1 MSESDNIAA
10 APADEAEL
18 LDNAVMDE
26 EDRLRPEFV
35 ERVLD
40 AVDAGDDATARALVE
55 PLHPA
60 DVADLIELAARDER
74 EGLVKAL
81 AEIVDA
87 DVLAEMNDHVRET
100 LLDALEP
107 HQVADLAGQMETDDA
122 VAILEDLDADEQQ
135 AVLQAMEPDDRAAV
149 EEALGY
155 PEESAGRLMQRDLC
169 AVPEHWK
176 VGQVIDYLRSTDE
189 LPTDF
194 WEVFV
199 VSASHHPVG
208 TCKLSTILRSPRTV
222 PVRDI
227 MIDEQTLI
235 PVDMDQEDVALRFQK
250 YALVSAAVTDS
261 AGRLVGMI
269 TVDDIV
275 HIIQEEASEDVLLLS
290 GVGDEG
296 DINEPVAE
304 AYLARVRWL
313 IANLLTAL
321 VAAFVIRQFEHSI
334 ERLAILAV
342 LMPIV
347 AGVGGNAGTQTLAV
361 TVRAIATNQLT
372 GSNRWRAVGREI
384 RVALLNGLTIAV
396 LIGVGVTL
404 VLGSAA
410 LGGVIAA
417 AMLINIIVAGLAG
430 VLVPLSLERAGAD
443 PAVASSVFVTMVT
456 DSMGFL
462 AFLGL
467 ATLAGLVP

>member
-1 MSESDNIAA
+1 MSESDRIAA
-10 APADEAEL
+10 APHAES
-18 LDNAVMDE
+18 NAIDE

-35 ERVLD
+35 SRVLD
-40 AVDAGDDATARALVE
+40 AVDAGDDEAARALVE

-60 DVADLIELAARDER
+60 DIADLIELAARDER

-81 AEIVDA
+81 AGIVGP
-87 DVLAEMNDHVRET
+87 DVLAEMNDYVREG
-100 LLDALEP
+100 LLDDMEP
-107 HQVADLAGQMETDDA
+107 QQLADIAGQLETDDA
-122 VAILEDLDADEQQ
+122 VALIEDLDKDEQQ
-135 AVLQAMEPDDRAAV
+135 AVLRAMEPDDRAAV

-155 PEESAGRLMQRDLC
+155 PEESAGRLMQREVC
-169 AVPEHWK
+169 SVPEHWQ
-176 VGQVIDYLRSTDE
+176 VGEVIDYLRSEPD

-199 VSASHHPVG
+199 VDPAHHPVG
-208 TCKLSTILRSPRTV
+208 TCKLSTILRMPRGTAV
-222 PVRDI
+222 TEI
-227 MIDEQTLI
+227 MSREQTLI

-269 TVDDIV
+269 TVDDVV
-275 HIIQEEASEDVLLLS
+275 HIISEEAGEDVLLLS

-296 DINEPVAE
+296 DINEPVTDS
-304 AYLARVRWL
+304 YRSRVRWL

-321 VAAFVIRQFEHSI
+321 VGASIIRHFEGTI
-334 ERLAILAV
+334 ERFALLAV

-384 RVALLNGLTIAV
+384 RVALLNGITIAV
-396 LIGVGVTL
+396 LIGVGVAL
-404 VLGSAA
+404 VLGSRD
-410 LGGVIAA
+410 LGLLIGV
-417 AMLINIIVAGLAG
+417 AMLINIIVAGFAG
-430 VLVPLSLERAGAD
+430 VLVPLALERSGAD

-462 AFLGL
+462 AVLGL
-467 ATLAGLVP
+467 ATATGIVR

>member
-1 MSESDNIAA
+1 MTESEHIAA
-10 APADEAEL
+10 APPDQSRAAI
-18 LDNAVMDE
+18 DE

-35 ERVLD
+35 DRVLD
-40 AVDAGDDATARALVE
+40 AVDAGDDETARRLVQ

-81 AEIVDA
+81 AGIVGP
-87 DVLAEMNDHVRET
+87 DVLAEMNDFVREG
-100 LLDALEP
+100 LLDDMEP
-107 HQVADLAGQMETDDA
+107 QQLADIAGQLETDDA
-122 VAILEDLDADEQQ
+122 VALIEDLDREEQR
-135 AVLQAMEPDDRAAV
+135 AVLRAMEPDDRAAV
-149 EEALGY
+149 EEALSY
-155 PEESAGRLMQRDLC
+155 PEESAGRLMQRDVC

-176 VGQVIDYLRSTDE
+176 VGQVIDYLRSTAD

-199 VSASHHPVG
+199 VNAAHHPVG
-208 TCKLSTILRSPRTV
+208 TCKLSTILRTRRDT
-222 PVRDI
+222 PVSQI
-227 MIDEQTLI
+227 MAREQTLI
-235 PVDMDQEDVALRFQK
+235 PGDMDQEDVALRFQK
-250 YALVSAAVTDS
+250 YALVSAAVVDD

-275 HIIQEEASEDVLLLS
+275 HIIQEEAAEDVLLLS

-296 DINEPVAE
+296 DINEPVTE
-304 AYLARVRWL
+304 SYRSRVRWL
-313 IANLLTAL
+313 VANLLTAL
-321 VAAFVIRQFEHSI
+321 VGASVIRHFEGAI
-334 ERLAILAV
+334 ERFAVLAV

-384 RVALLNGLTIAV
+384 RVALLNGVTIAV
-396 LIGVGVTL
+396 LIGLGVAL
-404 VLGSAA
+404 VLGSWPLGA
-410 LGGVIAA
+410 LIAT
-417 AMLINIIVAGLAG
+417 AMLINIIVAGFAG
-430 VLVPLSLERAGAD
+430 VLVPLGLERAGAD

-462 AFLGL
+462 AVLGL
-467 ATLAGLVP
+467 ATATGIVR